1 MEELCKSQIYRPT
14 LSKRFRTRKRSGL
27 YWPKRSVVES
37 YSSHCFALLNAK
49 RTTHRQNVASFKV
62 MLWEKRGWTVADTH
76 AGPVSSLT
84 PTTLD
89 HSAFAGVLSK
99 GERTFDSHKAAG
111 TIGFRHT
118 LQEFAHP
125 HSLTTVA
132 MQAHEPL
139 LNEDEAAQILTV
151 EPQTLAV
158 WRSTGRY
165 NLPFIRMGRL
175 IRYRRADLDAWLE
188 SRVVG
193 GKQLQ
198 KEQRA

>member
-14 LSKRFRTRKRSGL
+14 LSKRFRTRKRYGF
-27 YWPKRSVVES
+27 YWPKRSVVGS
-37 YSSHCFALLNAK
+37 YLSRFFALLNAK
-49 RTTHRQNVASFKV
+49 PTTHRQNVASFNV
-62 MLWEKRGWTVADTH
+62 MLWETRGWPVADTL
-76 AGPVSSLT
+76 AVPIIALT
-84 PTTLD
+84 PGTLD

-99 GERTFDSHKAAG
+99 GERTFDSHTAAG
-111 TIGFRHT
+111 TIGLRHT
-118 LQEFAHP
+118 HREYAHP
-125 HSLTTVA
+125 HSLTKVA

-151 EPQTLAV
+151 EPQTLAD

-193 GKQLQ
+193 GKQLP
-198 KEQRA
+198 KEQRV